1 MKRGCDLLT
10 LFSTKQNQEIAAS
23 FHSTAPT
30 RIREVTWLFEIVEN
44 NIHDLPKRDI
54 KSLQIV
60 VLSQF

>member
-1 MKRGCDLLT
+1 MCFL
-10 LFSTKQNQEIAAS
+10 
-23 FHSTAPT
+23 
-30 RIREVTWLFEIVEN
+30 EIVEN